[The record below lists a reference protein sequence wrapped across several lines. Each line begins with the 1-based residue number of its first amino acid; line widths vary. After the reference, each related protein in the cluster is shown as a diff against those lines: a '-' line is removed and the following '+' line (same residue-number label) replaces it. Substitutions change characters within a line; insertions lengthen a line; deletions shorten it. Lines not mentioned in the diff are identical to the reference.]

1 MSRVR
6 VGDRVGTGSWAFH
19 SRFPRSLN
27 FLRGAELV
35 SVVLPDIGAGPHAV
49 VMDELPGVAA
59 PVLAVGDCWLEL
71 AGQRFAFDVSDVYHS
86 RPDWG
91 IAEAA
96 RLSAGLGSL
105 QEFLLRCA
113 PDGSLARLTDGSPW
127 DTTLSSFDKELAK
140 RFLRGRDLLLG
151 DDPAGGARL
160 LHGAG
165 RGLTPA
171 GDDFLAG
178 ALHGWRLRE
187 AWWGEP
193 LGPRVEAAYA
203 ECAAGGNPFA
213 VTFLREARDGRV
225 FERLERLVRAL
236 LAGAPEAVE
245 DAAEGLFAVGA
256 TSGADL
262 AAGLAA
268 ALAGVG
274 KD

>member
-1 MSRVR
+1 MRVR
-6 VGDRVGTGSWAFH
+6 VGDRIGEGTWACH
-19 SRFPRSLN
+19 SRFPRSIN

-49 VMDELPGVAA
+49 VMETLPGGET
-59 PVLAVGDCWLEL
+59 PEL
-71 AGQRFAFDVSDVYHS
+71 AAGAGWLSLAGRRFEFAPEDVYNS

-91 IAEAA
+91 VPDAG
-96 RLSAGLGSL
+96 RLVAGIRSLNELLG
-105 QEFLLRCA
+105 RRA
-113 PDGSLARLTDGSPW
+113 PAGSLARLAGDGPREAPASA
-127 DTTLSSFDKELAK
+127 FDRELAS
-140 RFLRGRDLLLG
+140 RFLRGREFLLG
-151 DDPAGGARL
+151 DDPAAGARR

-178 ALHGWRLRE
+178 VLHGWRLRE

-203 ECAAGGNPFA
+203 ACAGGGNPFSA
-213 VTFLREARDGRV
+213 TFLREAWDGRV

-236 LAGAPEAVE
+236 LGDARGAVE
-245 DAAEGLFAVGA
+245 EAATGLFAVGA

-268 ALAGVG
+268 ALAGG
-274 KD
+274 RKD